1 MNAHHDLAAWAEGLA
16 SAFAESGLDP
26 QDPLDAKI
34 LEFIERAGREVSA
47 LAREHEVLQAE
58 NEALARR
65 VRKLEN
71 KLLAIVNMAKD
82 VAVYAERAATT
93 GQHGEPR

>member
-1 MNAHHDLAAWAEGLA
+1 MDAYHDLAAWAEGLA
-16 SAFAESGLDP
+16 SAFAKTGLDP
-26 QDPLDAKI
+26 QDPLDARI
-34 LEFIERAGREVSA
+34 LEFVERAGREVSA
-47 LAREHEVLQAE
+47 LVSAHETLQAE
-58 NEALARR
+58 NEALTRR
-65 VRKLEN
+65 VEKLEN